1 MARLEIHGP
10 KGRTQRFELPDAG
23 SLLIGSD
30 AVCDVHLTDAEVQ
43 PIHARMKVQAGAF
56 QVEAT
61 PEGKSVLHN
70 GKRTAKCLMIPGD
83 ELALGGYRIYLF
95 ESQPAAAA
103 SPSAPRA
110 KEPPRPVAQ
119 PPRSVEP
126 PRPRRQEP
134 VQEEPLE
141 LGWDDVAEDSEEVI
155 PTPPKRASA
164 RPEKEAAAPKRR
176 TGTDLAG
183 SEAKAQEKPATAIG
197 SRGMEVFAEEEEEA
211 RKLSKK
217 PLILILSGT
226 LVALGLTA
234 FGLWWVIER
243 TRANR
248 AYEAAIANY
257 ESGDFATSGQRFR
270 DFLRLRP
277 RDARSSTARVLETLS
292 RLREMSGN
300 ASPQLSAALTLASKE
315 LPALTQEPAWTDR
328 GMEAAELVGGLA
340 RDLAARAQ
348 QTGASETIQSA
359 RAAYKLHEELAGEA
373 AVKQRERLKVDNVM
387 AAAEAAVAK
396 NEAKSKALAEI
407 DAALTA
413 RKAADAF
420 RIRDVLLNRYPDL
433 ASDQAVT
440 RRLDQGT
447 QQVQENV
454 KPLGL
459 KREAQTTDEP
469 ERLGPPV
476 TAFARTRASEAAGKP
491 EAREID
497 VVSGG
502 GLTVGLDGRDGTVL
516 WQRTTG
522 TAAGFAPVEIPDDSP
537 PSVLAY
543 DDRTK
548 ALTKLALADGRLIW
562 RQPLGDTPRQA
573 PLALGN
579 RLVVI
584 LPNLGHLLWVDLA
597 TGRIDDGLDMKWP
610 LAGSVTPVANDRILY
625 VLADQSVAFVVS
637 VDEKTCQR
645 SVYLGHAAGSMRVP
659 PARAG
664 RFLFYPENHE
674 IRTGSIQ
681 TMLLDDRGQDP
692 KKLQKVPLEGW
703 TWFTPA
709 QQGTLLWA
717 SHDRGGFSVFGIGE
731 PTQANPLNLVAR
743 SPAIN
748 APARPTVS
756 ITVGQRE
763 ALVVDRTAKH
773 YRLEA
778 QTGRMDILRS
788 WPLPEGVPAAPI
800 TRIDDY
806 RFIVHL
812 ATDKDLGRIA
822 VALDIRQEQP
832 LWTTAW
838 GMPVEV
844 IGGTAASTKL
854 RFVDSSG
861 EGPEVP
867 VGETGKP
874 VAVDWFRKTPEAGAQ
889 AAEADSEP
897 ADLRWNWYDTP
908 TGRVALSARDPK
920 RIRLLDGTDGK
931 VLELPLPLATRI
943 PPVRIGETLVL
954 AGEGGE
960 IALVKA
966 TDGSPVGQPF
976 VPDFE
981 KATPWDWTSLVS
993 LDDGSVVLAD
1003 KTGRLVRLAVEKDPP
1018 RLVQAARKTLEGA
1031 FSGTIVSTGRA
1042 ILALKSDGTV
1052 LSLAARDLSTQ
1063 TEWKF
1068 PGTGTRLFA
1077 LDAASAVAFHP
1088 SGKIRVA
1095 DASGQV
1101 GREADFSGAMPS
1113 GLPRKVGTDLVW
1125 LTQAEGTDLV
1135 AWPAS
1140 APAPQ
1145 RSSLGAWAQG
1155 PVIPTGAGWFVV
1167 ERPGMVRRIPDEIL
1181 GKAGISKAPRDGGEP
1196 KP

>member
-1 MARLEIHGP
+1 MARLEIHGQQ
-10 KGRTQRFELPDAG
+10 GRTQRVELPDAG

-70 GKRTAKCLMIPGD
+70 GKRAAKCLMIPGD

-95 ESQPAAAA
+95 ESQPAASAPPA
-103 SPSAPRA
+103 APRA
-110 KEPPRPVAQ
+110 KEPPRQAAQ

-126 PRPRRQEP
+126 PRPKRPVP

-141 LGWDDVAEDSEEVI
+141 LGWDDVAEDSEVV
-155 PTPPKRASA
+155 PQPPAKRVSA
-164 RPEKEAAAPKRR
+164 RPEKETASSKRR
-176 TGTDLAG
+176 SGTDLAG
-183 SEAKAQEKPATAIG
+183 SEAKGQEKPTTTVG
-197 SRGMEVFAEEEEEA
+197 SRGVVVFAEEEEET

-257 ESGDFATSGQRFR
+257 ESGDFATSSQRFQ

-277 RDARSSTARVLETLS
+277 RDARSSTARVLESLS

-300 ASPQLSAALTLASKE
+300 ASPQLSAALTMASKE

-373 AVKQRERLKVDNVM
+373 AIKQRERLKVDNVM

-396 NEAKSKALAEI
+396 TEAKSKALVEI
-407 DAALTA
+407 DAALTS
-413 RKAADAF
+413 RKAAEAF

-459 KREAQTTDEP
+459 KREALTNEEP
-469 ERLGPPV
+469 ERLGPPI
-476 TAFARTRASEAAGKP
+476 TIFARTRASEATGKP

-516 WQRTTG
+516 WQRPTG
-522 TAAGFAPVEIPDDSP
+522 TVAGFAPVEIPDDSP

-548 ALTKLALADGRLIW
+548 SLTKLAMADGRLIW
-562 RQPLGDTPRQA
+562 RQPLGDTPPQA

-584 LPNLGHLLWVDLA
+584 LPNLGQLLWVDLA

-610 LAGSVTPVANDRILY
+610 LAGSATPLANDRVLY
-625 VLADQSVAFVVS
+625 VPADQSVAFVIS
-637 VDEKTCQR
+637 VDEKACQR
-645 SVYLGHAAGSMRVP
+645 SVYLGHAAGGMRVP

-664 RFLFYPENHE
+664 RFLFFPENHE

-681 TMLLDDRGQDP
+681 TMLLDDRGQEP

-703 TWFTPA
+703 SWFTPA

-748 APARPTVS
+748 APARPTVA
-756 ITVGQRE
+756 IAVGQRE
-763 ALVVDRTAKH
+763 ALVVDRTAKQ

-806 RFIVHL
+806 RYIVHL
-812 ATDKDLGRIA
+812 STDKDLGRIA

-838 GMPVEV
+838 GMPMDA
-844 IGGTAASTKL
+844 IGGTAETGKL
-854 RFVDSSG
+854 RFVDPNG
-861 EGPEVP
+861 DGPEVP
-867 VGETGKP
+867 LNDSGNP
-874 VAVDWFRKTPEAGAQ
+874 VAVEWFRKVPDPGTQ
-889 AAEADSEP
+889 AEADDDSGE
-897 ADLRWNWYDTP
+897 LRWTWHDSP
-908 TGRVALSARDPK
+908 AGRLALSARDPK
-920 RIRLLDGTDGK
+920 RIRRIAVPDGK
-931 VLELPLPLATRI
+931 LLELSLPLSTRI
-943 PPVRIGETLVL
+943 PPVQVGDALVV

-966 TDGSPVGQPF
+966 TDGTVLGQPF

-981 KATPWDWTSLVS
+981 KSTPWAWTSLVA
-993 LDDGSVVLAD
+993 LEDGSVVLAD

-1018 RLVQAARKTLEGA
+1018 RLVQAARKSVEGA

-1068 PGTGTRLFA
+1068 TGAGTRLFA
-1077 LDAASAVAFHP
+1077 LDSASAVAFHP

-1095 DASGQV
+1095 DASGQI
-1101 GREADFSGAMPS
+1101 GRETDFSGAMPAGS
-1113 GLPRKVGTDLVW
+1113 PRKVGNDLVW
-1125 LTQAEGTDLV
+1125 LSRGQGTDMIV
-1135 AWPAS
+1135 WPAS
-1140 APAPQ
+1140 APAPN
-1145 RSSLGAWAQG
+1145 RTPLGLWVQG
-1155 PVIPTGAGWFVV
+1155 PVIPTGSGWFVA
-1167 ERPGMVRRIPDEIL
+1167 ERPGALRRIPEAIL
-1181 GKAGISKAPRDGGEP
+1181 SGTGATPATSSGEGA